1 MLRFLVCLVMSQG
14 NENGPAVKFQVYKV
28 SEEVTYDNVTYPQK
42 TISFF
47 FCHSDSLESLYK
59 NLIIFAPTSDHG
71 ILEANV
77 DDIST
82 IYTIGKKMTVDGMD
96 WIYNPHCNSYYPFQ
110 DNLTIVEP

>member
-14 NENGPAVKFQVYKV
+14 NECGPAIKFKAYKV

-59 NLIIFAPTSDHG
+59 NLLIFVPTADMG
-71 ILEANV
+71 ILQASV
-77 DDIST
+77 SDVSA
-82 IYTIGKKMTVDGMD
+82 IYAIGNKVVIDGKD
-96 WIYNPHCNSYYPFQ
+96 WIYNPHCKSYYPLQ
-110 DNLTIVEP
+110 DDLIIVEP